1 MYFLPSQILTLHTT
15 MCKLY
20 VEVIIMATNLAI
32 NDQLLNNALEIGG
45 FRSKKDTVN
54 AALEEFIQ
62 RRKAEDV
69 INLFGKIDFDENY
82 DYKKMRSR

>member
-1 MYFLPSQILTLHTT
+1 

-20 VEVIIMATNLAI
+20 VWRIYMATNLAI
-32 NDQLLNNALEIGG
+32 NETLLDKALELGG

-54 AALEEFIQ
+54 AALEEFIR

-69 INLFGKIDFDENY
+69 IDLFGKIEYESDY

>member
-1 MYFLPSQILTLHTT
+1 
-15 MCKLY
+15 
-20 VEVIIMATNLAI
+20 MATNLSI
-32 NDQLLNNALEIGG
+32 NETLLDKALELGG

-54 AALEEFIQ
+54 AALEEFIR

-69 INLFGKIDFDENY
+69 INLFGKIEYESDY

>member
-1 MYFLPSQILTLHTT
+1 
-15 MCKLY
+15 
-20 VEVIIMATNLAI
+20 MATNLAI
-32 NDQLLNNALEIGG
+32 DDDLLEKALELGG

-54 AALEEFIQ
+54 AALEEFIT

-69 INLFGKIDFDENY
+69 ISLFGTIEYDSDY

>member
-1 MYFLPSQILTLHTT
+1 
-15 MCKLY
+15 MCKLRE
-20 VEVIIMATNLAI
+20 EVTIMATNLAI

-69 INLFGKIDFDENY
+69 INLFGKIEFDESY